1 MAEITTEE
9 LDKAA
14 RNIARISTF
23 IGERRNWTV
32 GDGGEAMAHEI
43 RANARAL
50 ASVLVRA
57 TGMEPNS
64 GIEVILPPELEPSAE
79 ISAVRL
85 AKFSTF
91 LSQLRAWFS
100 SQDVGGMPQGSTDAV
115 QAIHDSIAQVTAA
128 VDSLQENTFGTP
140 SSRSRSGALDETA
153 LPQPLFEIDTNARLI
168 LENSELKPLV
178 RSFEGVTELTH
189 EAKEI
194 LEEFLVQ
201 QKIEFDPHELRRF
214 QDKLLKWIESTPLN
228 QVLVIKVTGISGRPS
243 LYSSY
248 QPRSGVKMETSEET

>member
-23 IGERRNWTV
+23 IGERREWTV

-43 RANARAL
+43 RANAHAL
-50 ASVLVRA
+50 TSVLVRA
-57 TGMEPNS
+57 TGMEPDP
-64 GIEVILPPELEPSAE
+64 GFEATLPPKLEASAE

-85 AKFSTF
+85 AKFNTF
-91 LSQLRAWFS
+91 LSQLRQWFS
-100 SQDVGGMPQGSTDAV
+100 SQDVGAMPRDCNDAV
-115 QAIHDSIAQVTAA
+115 QAIHGSLAQVTAA
-128 VDSLQENTFGTP
+128 VDSLQENAFGAP
-140 SSRSRSGALDETA
+140 SSPSIAGAPDAEA
-153 LPQPLFEIDTNARLI
+153 AAAPLFEIDTNARLI
-168 LENSELKPLV
+168 LENSELRPLV
-178 RSFEGVTELTH
+178 QSFQGVTELTH

-248 QPRSGVKMETSEET
+248 QPKSGMQVQRDEEV